1 MQHAEKEMANI
12 GPVFE
17 PRNYT
22 ETLYNN
28 VAAMMPL
35 FLCRIKCGNIIS
47 LYGRITAGRGWNMEA
62 LHVRLSKLLDFN
74 VRCKGH
80 LSPLLSSAVLLSA
93 PVRWVYGKKIGG
105 VFWAPPSHFW
115 SIQLLLQPDRSIWDD
130 VLGLRLG
137 LWKHFN
143 WLPPGTLLQK
153 IIRGPVEL
161 VSYSTKKS

>member
-1 MQHAEKEMANI
+1 
-12 GPVFE
+12 
-17 PRNYT
+17 
-22 ETLYNN
+22 
-28 VAAMMPL
+28 
-35 FLCRIKCGNIIS
+35 
-47 LYGRITAGRGWNMEA
+47 MES

-93 PVRWVYGKKIGG
+93 LVRWVYGKKIGG

-137 LWKHFN
+137 L
-143 WLPPGTLLQK
+143 
-153 IIRGPVEL
+153 
-161 VSYSTKKS
+161 